1 MFRAS
6 IGLKYTEAVVQTWS
20 GAVLLNFMGLSC
32 VAVELSRSVVSD
44 SVTLAT
50 VAHQPP
56 VSVGFSRQEYSGTG
70 CHSLL

>member
-20 GAVLLNFMGLSC
+20 GAVLPDFMDLSSV

-44 SVTLAT
+44 SL
-50 VAHQPP
+50 
-56 VSVGFSRQEYSGTG
+56 
-70 CHSLL
+70 